1 MKGIIRV
8 ALYARVSSQ
17 QQADAHT
24 IDSQIQA
31 IEKRIADDGFRI
43 DEDCRFCDEGY
54 SGSELLRPA
63 LELLRD
69 RVAASMIDRIYVH
82 TPDRLARKYAHQA
95 LLMEEFEKHRC
106 KIIFGDHQGLA
117 DNPETNLLV
126 QMQGVIAEY
135 EREKILE
142 RTRRGRRHAAA
153 SGNLSVF
160 GGAPYGYRYIKKT
173 KPGGKATWEIDPVRS
188 KHVALMFRLVGEQGL
203 SLAAVCRELQNSG
216 IKTAKGNLK
225 WSTTTVHDILTNS
238 AYHGQA
244 RYGKQRLVP
253 RKPGKRAKRGDPQIP
268 RQAKVTQSTSLED
281 QVIISVPAIVSVSL
295 FEEVGKTMENNRKRQ
310 RERSAVKHLL
320 SGLTLCGKC
329 GSAYCGH
336 RQRGSNA
343 YFYYRCIGTDRYRRS
358 DGALCDNRPVNG
370 DRLEEY
376 VWSDVIGLLQN
387 PARLRAELVRRQ
399 DQSAQ
404 SETSLNELSR
414 RVEQVRGRL
423 DRLIDAYESGLL
435 EKQEFEQRIVPLR
448 SEHDREL
455 VALSS
460 LRGKLNEGNDEA
472 TAEEV
477 LSRLSAEVGDQLET
491 ASAELRR
498 TIIKLLIRRIEIHAD
513 EIRIVYKV
521 PQNPFETRPATRG
534 FLQHCLECAN
544 TASRRRYSVSP
555 LRGLGGLGFAVRG
568 LHRPLYADTSS
579 RRRIVRWHD
588 DFRKRPAE
596 RFRDDSGRLGGVWSQ
611 SMPVGAV
618 AYFQS

>member
-1 MKGIIRV
+1 MNGMIRI

-43 DEDCRFCDEGY
+43 NQDCRFCDEGY

-63 LELLRD
+63 LETLRD

-95 LLMEEFEKHRC
+95 LLLEEFGKHHC
-106 KIIFGDHQGLA
+106 KVIFGDHQGLA

-173 KPGGKATWEIDPVRS
+173 TPGGKAAWEVDPVRS
-188 KHVALMFRLVGEQGL
+188 KHVAWMFRLVGQQGL
-203 SLAAVCRELQNSG
+203 SLAAVCRELQNEG
-216 IKTAKGNLK
+216 IKTVKGNVK

-244 RYGKQRLVP
+244 RYGKQRMVP
-253 RKPGKRAKRGDPQIP
+253 RKPGKRAKRGDPPIP
-268 RQAKVTQSTSLED
+268 RQSKVTQNTSPD
-281 QVIISVPAIVSVSL
+281 QQIIISVPPIVDVSL
-295 FEEVGKTMENNRKRQ
+295 FEQVEKTMQENRRRQ
-310 RERSAVKHLL
+310 RERSVVKHLL
-320 SGLTLCGKC
+320 SGLTLCGQC

-336 RQRGSNA
+336 RQRGPRE
-343 YFYYRCIGTDRYRRS
+343 YFYYRCIGTDRYRRG
-358 DGALCDNRPVNG
+358 DQVICNNGPVNG
-370 DRLEEY
+370 DRLEQY
-376 VWSDVIGLLQN
+376 VWSDVTQLLQD
-387 PARLRAELVRRQ
+387 PARLRAELARRQ
-399 DQSAQ
+399 DQS
-404 SETSLNELSR
+404 SINESSLKELGR
-414 RVEQVRGRL
+414 RVEHVRGRL

-435 EKQEFEQRIVPLR
+435 DKQEFEQRIVPLR

-460 LRGKLNEGNDEA
+460 LRGKLNQSDDAA

-477 LSRLSAEVGDQLET
+477 LSQLSAEVGDQLET
-491 ASAELRR
+491 APVELKRN
-498 TIIKLLIRRIEIHAD
+498 IIKLLVRRIEIHPN
-513 EIRIVYKV
+513 EIRLVYKV
-521 PQNPFETRPATRG
+521 PQNPFDQRPASRG
-534 FLQHCLECAN
+534 FLQHYLACA
-544 TASRRRYSVSP
+544 
-555 LRGLGGLGFAVRG
+555 
-568 LHRPLYADTSS
+568 
-579 RRRIVRWHD
+579 
-588 DFRKRPAE
+588 
-596 RFRDDSGRLGGVWSQ
+596 
-611 SMPVGAV
+611 
-618 AYFQS
+618 